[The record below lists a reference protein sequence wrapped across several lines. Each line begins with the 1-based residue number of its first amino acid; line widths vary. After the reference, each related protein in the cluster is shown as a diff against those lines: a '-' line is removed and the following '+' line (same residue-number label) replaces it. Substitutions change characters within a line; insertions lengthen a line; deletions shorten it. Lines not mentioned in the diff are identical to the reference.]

1 VTSLGGDNLNSS
13 SDLRVGFYENTY
25 EIDATEDIEI
35 VDVIRMEENA
45 NIGYIS
51 NIKMELY
58 PVSNNSF
65 SVNGKTIKSFD
76 GTFNPPSELEIS
88 SLKIRPIRGSMF
100 RIIYYYYL

>member
-1 VTSLGGDNLNSS
+1 LNSP
-13 SDLRVGFYENTY
+13 SDLRVGFYENHY
-25 EIDATEDIEI
+25 ETEAIEEIEVLDILREH
-35 VDVIRMEENA
+35 ENA

-58 PVSNNSF
+58 PVCNNSF
-65 SVNGKTIKSFD
+65 SVNGKTLKTFD

-88 SLKIRPIRGSMF
+88 SLKIKPYIGTQF